1 MTNDPVLE
9 YWNQRAPLAG
19 RAGSDDTLAK
29 KLEVDAIS
37 KHIRSGMVVA
47 EFGCGDATTAMEIA
61 RKHDIQMFCFDF
73 SPKMI
78 EEARKIVADAGL
90 SDRIELAVCDVRD
103 EPEIG
108 RKFDVVYTERM
119 IINLPDWA
127 AQERAIRYLAGR
139 LKPGGRFLMC
149 ENSAVGLGK
158 LNELRQLAGLERI
171 TAPWHNKYLDDAQV
185 SGIQFADASLVDVDQ
200 YSGTY
205 YFLSRVVN
213 AWLAAQ
219 EGKRPAYDAPVN
231 QLATKLPAFG
241 DCAQG
246 KLWIFEKNHG

>member
-1 MTNDPVLE
+1 MKNDPVLE
-9 YWNQRAPLAG
+9 YWNQRAPLAS

-37 KHIRSGMVVA
+37 RHIRSGMVVA
-47 EFGCGDATTAMEIA
+47 EFGCGNATTAMEIVK
-61 RKHDIQMFCFDF
+61 KHDIQLYCYDF

-78 EEARKIVADAGL
+78 EEADKIVAAAGL
-90 SDRIELAVCDVRD
+90 SDRIQLAVCDIRD
-103 EPEIG
+103 EPDIG
-108 RKFDVVYTERM
+108 MKFDAVYTERM
-119 IINLPDWA
+119 VINLPDWA
-127 AQERAIRYLAGR
+127 AQERAIRYLTGQ

-149 ENSAVGLGK
+149 ENSAVGLAK

-171 TAPWHNKYLDDAQV
+171 APPWHNKYLDDALV
-185 SGIQFADASLVDVDQ
+185 SAMQLTDARLVDVEQ
-200 YSGTY
+200 YSSTY

-219 EGKRPAYDAPVN
+219 EGKVPVYDAPVN

-246 KLWIFEKNHG
+246 KLWIFEKYHG